1 MTKEQL
7 QTRIKWF
14 IKELKAVNVLPD
26 AANFDPKLIAIR
38 QTKDV
43 NLKEFFFNS
52 NSKYLKI

>member
-14 IKELKAVNVLPD
+14 IKELRAVNVFSE
-26 AANFDPKLIAIR
+26 AVNFDPKLIAIR

-43 NLKEFFFNS
+43 DC
-52 NSKYLKI
+52 